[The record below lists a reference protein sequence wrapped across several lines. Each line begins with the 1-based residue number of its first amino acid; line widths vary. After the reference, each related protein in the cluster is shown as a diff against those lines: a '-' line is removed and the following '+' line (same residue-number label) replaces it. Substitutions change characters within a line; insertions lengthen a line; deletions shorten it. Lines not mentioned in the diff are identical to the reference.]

1 MEEIRQNGKIILYSD
16 DGTSIRMI
24 FKNLTGRNFQGQ
36 EYAEYIRHIAI
47 GEMGFSPGII
57 EHCRDG
63 EVIGKGKIPNVWK
76 AETPMKLRLHRSFIC
91 QAFAMLRNVQQRKLR
106 LSPFEQHG
114 VPFPLV
120 VAESDILPIDVPVAR
135 LQLSDQRAFGNLS
148 ATQKSIWTHV
158 M

>member
-1 MEEIRQNGKIILYSD
+1 
-16 DGTSIRMI
+16 
-24 FKNLTGRNFQGQ
+24 
-36 EYAEYIRHIAI
+36 
-47 GEMGFSPGII
+47 
-57 EHCRDG
+57 
-63 EVIGKGKIPNVWK
+63 
-76 AETPMKLRLHRSFIC
+76 MKLRLHRSFIC

-148 ATQKSIWTHV
+148 ATQKSIWTDIV
-158 M
+158 DERGKQKLSKPKYYPNLTFYCIEYQ